1 MIYTPCGS
9 LVLISEGMDGGGI
22 LLQRVVHSGIK
33 RQHMLNEANFMFY
46 SIKLSVRSPLLS
58 LLCQCNILGCITNKI
73 FEKKLFLTPLRV
85 CPREHQA
92 VALHAISP
100 ISMKVCQFK
109 GSTLK
114 LKQATW
120 FLFWLFPWV
129 NTPPLRFFL
138 VFPMEVASK

>member
-1 MIYTPCGS
+1 MIYTPRGS

-33 RQHMLNEANFMFY
+33 RQYMLNEANFMFY

-73 FEKKLFLTPLRV
+73 FEKKLFLTHLRV

-138 VFPMEVASK
+138 VFSMEVASK

>member
-33 RQHMLNEANFMFY
+33 RQYMLNEANFMFY

-73 FEKKLFLTPLRV
+73 FEKKLFLTHLRV

-114 LKQATW
+114 LKQATR

>member
-9 LVLISEGMDGGGI
+9 VVLISEGMDGGGI

-33 RQHMLNEANFMFY
+33 RQYMLNEANFMFY

-73 FEKKLFLTPLRV
+73 FEKKLFLTHLRV

-138 VFPMEVASK
+138 VFPKEVASK

>member
-9 LVLISEGMDGGGI
+9 VVLIFEGMDGGGI

-33 RQHMLNEANFMFY
+33 RQYILNEANFMFY

-73 FEKKLFLTPLRV
+73 FEKKLFLTHLRV

>member
-33 RQHMLNEANFMFY
+33 RQYILNEANFMFY

-73 FEKKLFLTPLRV
+73 FEKKLFLTHLRV
-85 CPREHQA
+85 CPRQHQA

>member
-9 LVLISEGMDGGGI
+9 VVLISEGMDGGGI

-33 RQHMLNEANFMFY
+33 RQYMLNEANFMFY

-100 ISMKVCQFK
+100 ISVKVCQFK

-138 VFPMEVASK
+138 VFPKEVASK

>member
-9 LVLISEGMDGGGI
+9 VVLISEGMDGGGI

-33 RQHMLNEANFMFY
+33 RQYILNEANFMFY

-73 FEKKLFLTPLRV
+73 FEKKLFLTHLRV

>member
-9 LVLISEGMDGGGI
+9 VVLISEGMDGGGI

-33 RQHMLNEANFMFY
+33 RQYILNEANFMFY

-92 VALHAISP
+92 VALRAISP

>member
-9 LVLISEGMDGGGI
+9 VVLISEGMDGGGI

-33 RQHMLNEANFMFY
+33 RQYILNEANFMFY

-100 ISMKVCQFK
+100 ISVKVCQFK

>member
-9 LVLISEGMDGGGI
+9 VVLISEGMDGGGI

-33 RQHMLNEANFMFY
+33 RQYILNEANFMFY

-58 LLCQCNILGCITNKI
+58 LLCQCNILGCKTNKI
-73 FEKKLFLTPLRV
+73 FEKKLFLTHLRV

>member
-33 RQHMLNEANFMFY
+33 RQYMLNEANFMFY

-73 FEKKLFLTPLRV
+73 FEKKLFLTHLRV
-85 CPREHQA
+85 CPRQHQA

>member
-33 RQHMLNEANFMFY
+33 RQYMLNEANFMFY

>member
-9 LVLISEGMDGGGI
+9 VVLISEGMDGGGI

-33 RQHMLNEANFMFY
+33 RQYMLNEANFMFY
-46 SIKLSVRSPLLS
+46 SIKLSVMGPLLS

-73 FEKKLFLTPLRV
+73 FEKKLFLTHLRV

>member
-9 LVLISEGMDGGGI
+9 VVLISEGMDGGGI

-33 RQHMLNEANFMFY
+33 RQYMLNEANFMFY

>member
-33 RQHMLNEANFMFY
+33 RQYILNEANFMFY

-73 FEKKLFLTPLRV
+73 FEKKLFLTHLRV

>member
-9 LVLISEGMDGGGI
+9 VVLISEGMDGGGI

-33 RQHMLNEANFMFY
+33 RQYMLNEANFMFY

-73 FEKKLFLTPLRV
+73 FEKKLFLTHLRV
-85 CPREHQA
+85 CPREYQA

-100 ISMKVCQFK
+100 TSMKVCQFK

-138 VFPMEVASK
+138 VFSMEVASK

>member
-9 LVLISEGMDGGGI
+9 VVLISEGMDGGGI

-33 RQHMLNEANFMFY
+33 RQYMLNEANFMFY

-73 FEKKLFLTPLRV
+73 FEKKLFLTHLRV
-85 CPREHQA
+85 CPRQHQA